1 VHTDIETETAV
12 PRPRDAVGSARAR
25 FAAVF
30 GERAKRRLVQAL
42 SRSSRAKVLEPAA
55 SRGSPVTPVPGT
67 REQSAAQKPSAGIG
81 GYLAERFRLP
91 TPDDSAPEQRRLIGV
106 CAWAGLLGIGGVTIA
121 LRVLLT
127 LFQVESSWYAVK
139 ASAIGLVGLLFT
151 VAAFAS
157 VHRPVLPWSMLCC
170 ATTALAGAIVLTALD

>member
-1 VHTDIETETAV
+1 VHTEIETESAV
-12 PRPRDAVGSARAR
+12 PQPRAAAGAARAR
-25 FAAVF
+25 LAAVF
-30 GERAKRRLVQAL
+30 GERATRRLVRAV
-42 SRSSRAKVLEPAA
+42 SRNWRAKVVEPTA
-55 SRGSPVTPVPGT
+55 SPISATPVPGT
-67 REQSAAQKPSAGIG
+67 SEQSAAQKRSAGIP

-127 LFQVESSWYAVK
+127 LFQVDSGWYAMK

-157 VHRPVLPWSMLCC
+157 VHRPVLPWSMLSC

>member
-1 VHTDIETETAV
+1 VHTEIETETAV
-12 PRPRDAVGSARAR
+12 PQPRAAAGAARAR
-25 FAAVF
+25 LAAVF
-30 GERAKRRLVQAL
+30 GERATRRLVRAV
-42 SRSSRAKVLEPAA
+42 SRNSRAKVVEPTA
-55 SRGSPVTPVPGT
+55 SPTSPATPVPGT
-67 REQSAAQKPSAGIG
+67 REQSAAQKRGAGIP

-127 LFQVESSWYAVK
+127 LFQVDSGWYAMK

-151 VAAFAS
+151 VASFAS
-157 VHRPVLPWSMLCC
+157 VHRPVLPWSMLSC